1 MDADISSLEASIAAA
16 EKEIQER
23 SGGSLDADAVNAA
36 KQVETVRMELAS
48 VGGQRR
54 EVATNIATLRES
66 MAEKK
71 FKSIHDRM
79 RMAMIKFE
87 TTKLAVE
94 DLEIYHK
101 ALDKVANA
109 GAEPLF
115 CVEG

>member
-48 VGGQRR
+48 VGGRRR

-71 FKSIHDRM
+71 FTR
-79 RMAMIKFE
+79 
-87 TTKLAVE
+87 
-94 DLEIYHK
+94 
-101 ALDKVANA
+101 LDDDVTPRARRSRA
-109 GAEPLF
+109 TPAAPLRA
-115 CVEG
+115 CAKTAPDTS